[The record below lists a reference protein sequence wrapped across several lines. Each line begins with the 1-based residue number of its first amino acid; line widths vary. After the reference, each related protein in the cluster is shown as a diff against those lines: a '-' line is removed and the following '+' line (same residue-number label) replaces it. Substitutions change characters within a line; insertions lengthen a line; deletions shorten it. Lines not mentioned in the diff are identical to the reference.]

1 MSKIK
6 ELKTNSQNILN
17 LVDVLELFSPEK
29 KSKYTDT
36 LLRLM
41 RNTGTLDEHVM
52 EIKTNLISKFDFIR
66 MDDLNKFSD
75 IQIMLSFRF
84 LDSFFNFE
92 DLVSFKK
99 FCDYNERG
107 LISQNDLST
116 YKSFDDVLNQLS
128 MAELKAS
135 TKQMEN
141 QIVKLMDTD
150 EWLIIRPLTYLAS
163 KKYGANTKWCTTS
176 EGNPEY
182 FIKYSTRGVLIYC
195 INKITGYKVASFYSL
210 DKKDPEFS
218 FWNQKDTRVDSLDTE
233 LTDEIR
239 LLIQSVSKDP
249 KAKTNRFLLSDEER
263 TAEDKL
269 LKNKSSLFD
278 MTSPEEPELREEP
291 MERLEEQVMEEPV
304 QEDRLNP
311 FSQAIERRN
320 EERRA
325 RERRLMGE
333 LEERNEER
341 QYEDRENQP
350 QTFRS
355 GSL

>member
-6 ELKTNSQNILN
+6 ELKNNTQNTLN
-17 LVDVLELFSPEK
+17 IVDVLELFSPEK

-41 RNTGTLDEHVM
+41 RNTRTLDEHIM
-52 EIKTNLISKFDFIR
+52 EIKTTLISKFDFIR
-66 MDDLNKFSD
+66 IEDLNNFSD
-75 IQIMLSFRF
+75 IQLMLTYRF
-84 LDSFFNFE
+84 LDSFFNFD

-107 LISQNDLST
+107 LISQNDLSG
-116 YKSFDDVLNQLS
+116 YKTFDDILNQLS

-135 TKQMEN
+135 TKQMES

-163 KKYGANTKWCTTS
+163 KKYGSNTKWCTTS
-176 EGNPEY
+176 EGNPDY
-182 FIKYSTRGVLIYC
+182 FIKYSNRGVLIYC

-210 DKKDPEFS
+210 DKQDPEFS
-218 FWNQKDTRVDSLDTE
+218 FWNQKDSRVDSLDTE

-239 LLIQSVSKDP
+239 LLIQSVSKDK
-249 KAKTNRFLLSDEER
+249 KAKTNRFLLSDEQR
-263 TAEDKL
+263 TTEDKI
-269 LKNKSSLFD
+269 LKSRMD
-278 MTSPEEPELREEP
+278 VDLRQEEP
-291 MERLEEQVMEEPV
+291 MSEMPEPV
-304 QEDRLNP
+304 NEQP
-311 FSQAIERRN
+311 QQAVESIDAADIIDRRN

-333 LEERNEER
+333 LRQVSEDITQEEVPST
-341 QYEDRENQP
+341 Y
-350 QTFRS
+350 RS

>member
-1 MSKIK
+1 MSKIRD
-6 ELKTNSQNILN
+6 LKTNPDNCFNI
-17 LVDVLELFSPEK
+17 VEAIELFTPK
-29 KSKYTDT
+29 DKSKYVDM
-36 LLRLM
+36 LLRVM
-41 RNTGTLDEHVM
+41 NGTPNLKEHGEEIISHM
-52 EIKTNLISKFDFIR
+52 IKTFDFIDK
-66 MDDLNKFSD
+66 DDLKKFNP
-75 IQIMLSFRF
+75 IQLLLMYKFTETY
-84 LDSFFNFE
+84 FNVE
-92 DLVSFKK
+92 DLQNFKK

-278 MTSPEEPELREEP
+278 MTSPSYG
-291 MERLEEQVMEEPV
+291 
-304 QEDRLNP
+304 
-311 FSQAIERRN
+311 SQAYIDILKNAIRN
-320 EERRA
+320 I
-325 RERRLMGE
+325 LNKNM
-333 LEERNEER
+333 
-341 QYEDRENQP
+341 
-350 QTFRS
+350 TK
-355 GSL
+355 